1 MLKNKRNIA
10 IGGVVLVLL
19 ISFFVFGNSGGSETT
34 DIIVPVEEGQFIVD
48 INTTGELE
56 AKNSTEITGPN
67 RLRNYRIYQVNIQ
80 DIIDEGTYV
89 EKGQYIARLDPSE
102 LNNRMKDSELQ
113 IEEQQSEYTQVEL
126 DTTLQLREARD
137 NLTNLAYA
145 VEEKQLVFEQSQ
157 YEPPATIK
165 QAEIEFEKAKRAL
178 KQAKEA
184 YLIKQR
190 QLGARMKE
198 VSIDLRQDQLE
209 YDGMKELLSQFT
221 ITAPESGMLIYR
233 KGYDGRPIKEGSQ
246 ISAWDPVVATLPD
259 LSSMNSI
266 TYVNEVDIRKV
277 SVGQKVDIG
286 LDAFPDK
293 KLSGV
298 VTRVANVGEQRPN
311 SDAKVFQVTIEL
323 DKVDG
328 DLRPGMTTSNKI
340 FTQVIEQAVSIP
352 LEALH
357 SFQDSI
363 TYVYKQ
369 TGMNYQRQE
378 VQIGATNADRAEI
391 LLGLSTSDE
400 VYLSAPNGDI
410 ESADEIK
417 LLAELNGKRNL
428 KKEEPKQDTPTPPTG
443 RKGRRN
449 NPNS

>member
-1 MLKNKRNIA
+1 MFKNKRNIL
-10 IGGVVLVLL
+10 IGGGIVVLL
-19 ISFFVFGNSGGSETT
+19 ISFFVLSGSGGNDVSN
-34 DIIVPVEEGQFIVD
+34 IIVNVEEGEFIVD

-56 AKNSTEITGPN
+56 AKNSTEISGPT

-89 EKGQYIARLDPSE
+89 EKGQYIARLDASE
-102 LNNRMKDSELQ
+102 LNNKMQDSQLQ
-113 IEEQQSEYTQVEL
+113 IEEQQSEYIQVQL

-137 NLTNLAYA
+137 NLTNLEYA
-145 VEEKQLVFEQSQ
+145 VEEKKLVLDQSQ

-165 QAEIEFEKAKRAL
+165 QAEIDYNKAIRAL

-190 QLGARMKE
+190 QLAARMKE

-209 YDGMKELLSQFT
+209 FDGMNELLAQFT

-233 KGYDGRPIKEGSQ
+233 KGFDGRPIKEGSQ

-259 LSSMNSI
+259 LSSMNSN
-266 TYVNEVDIRKV
+266 TYINEVDIRKV
-277 SVGQKVDIG
+277 ATGQRVEIG

-293 KLSGV
+293 RLKGT

-311 SDAKVFQVTIEL
+311 SDAKVFQVTVEL
-323 DKVDG
+323 DNVDS

-340 FTQVIEQAVSIP
+340 YTEVIDQTISVP
-352 LEALH
+352 LESLH

-363 TYVYKQ
+363 TYVYKSV
-369 TGMNYQRQE
+369 GMNYERQE
-378 VQIGATNADRAEI
+378 VKIGATNADRAEV
-391 LLGLSTSDE
+391 LLGLTAADD
-400 VYLSAPNGDI
+400 VYLSTPNGSVETASDI
-410 ESADEIK
+410 N
-417 LLAELNGKRNL
+417 LLGELNGKRNIQE
-428 KKEEPKQDTPTPPTG
+428 KPKTDPQTMRPTG
-443 RKGRRN
+443 PNMRRKKG
-449 NPNS
+449 NS